1 MKRLVSI
8 ILSAVFVISLGIVA
22 TASTPYIN
30 RREREEQRRIRQG
43 VRNGELTRREAGRL
57 EAEQA
62 RIRVAERFAR
72 ADGTVTRRERYSLN
86 RMLNHASRD
95 IHRQKHDSQ
104 DRLP

>member
-8 ILSAVFVISLGIVA
+8 ILSAVFAISLSIVA

-43 VRNGELTRREAGRL
+43 IRSGELTRREAGRL

-72 ADGTVTRRERYSLN
+72 ADGTVTRRERYRLN
-86 RMLNHASRD
+86 RMLDHASRD

-104 DRLP
+104 DRIP